1 MTIQHLKRRIA
12 TSLSIISHCKP
23 NHSEAA
29 NQLRDQL
36 ATLWP
41 GAAKMF
47 CSVDSWIALAFL
59 RRYPSPLDA
68 RGLGEQR
75 LDAFLKRNGASPS
88 VARPRV

>member
-1 MTIQHLKRRIA
+1 
-12 TSLSIISHCKP
+12 
-23 NHSEAA
+23 
-29 NQLRDQL
+29 
-36 ATLWP
+36 
-41 GAAKMF
+41 MF
-47 CSVDSWIALAFL
+47 CSVDSRIALAFL